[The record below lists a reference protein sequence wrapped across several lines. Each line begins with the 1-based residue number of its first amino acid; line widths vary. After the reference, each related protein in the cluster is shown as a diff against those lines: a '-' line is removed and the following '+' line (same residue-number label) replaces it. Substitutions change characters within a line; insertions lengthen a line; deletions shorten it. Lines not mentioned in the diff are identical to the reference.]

1 MTDTTQKRISGD
13 KPARSAKRELQ
24 HSKVQAQVEGKP
36 PKPSSILTALRRSP
50 LVGADLDLSRPRIK
64 GRKIDL

>member
-1 MTDTTQKRISGD
+1 MTDTTQKKASRD

-24 HSKVQAQVEGKP
+24 HSKVKAQVEGKP
-36 PKPSSILTALRRSP
+36 LKPGSILTALRRSP

-64 GRKIDL
+64 ERKIEL